1 LIDTGFEVL
10 AAYALTCAELL
21 YQSNKT
27 IIFFRPK
34 REKGKKKAEEKKIC
48 KFKSHVAAAVKVFWK
63 NTTRSVA
70 EEWRFFQKPAGH
82 DLDSR
87 EVEWLTLHILFFGGK

>member
-1 LIDTGFEVL
+1 LFNSSHIFILGLGTAQIRLCPYPNAKVQLIDTGFEVL

-27 IIFFRPK
+27 IIFFSTK
-34 REKGKKKAEEKKIC
+34 KGKRKEKSRRKKIC

-63 NTTRSVA
+63 NTT
-70 EEWRFFQKPAGH
+70 
-82 DLDSR
+82 
-87 EVEWLTLHILFFGGK
+87 